1 MCLAE
6 TYVYVGC
13 LRFAWVATYADRK
26 ETVQTLA
33 ARPAIASLPRTR
45 SWKIREAFLQLLD
58 RMAESMVV
66 DLRRMM

>member
-33 ARPAIASLPRTR
+33 ARPAIASLPRRDPGKYAKR
-45 SWKIREAFLQLLD
+45 SCNSLIAWLSRWWLIFA
-58 RMAESMVV
+58 A
-66 DLRRMM
+66 